1 MGHEG
6 SVMGFLGRWF
16 SHSIG
21 LATALVLGVLAMQAP
36 AFTREYA
43 AALQQVSSDARRDI
57 DQREASARQYY
68 AITAEQDDELVEAL
82 KKVEPSN
89 ADTLTRSLDRARAL
103 QSADDVIMTS
113 RPLLRPLVALR
124 DALHDPR
131 GYKRAIWELQFQNYA
146 IQLDLSAAAMIY
158 GIVGLMLGSLMAQ
171 LVLAPF
177 YRAPGRPIYIR
188 R

>member
-1 MGHEG
+1 
-6 SVMGFLGRWF
+6 MGFLGRWF
-16 SHSIG
+16 SHSAG
-21 LATALVLGVLAMQAP
+21 LVAALVFGLLAMQAP

-68 AITAEQDDELVEAL
+68 AITTEQDDELVEAL

-89 ADTLTRSLDRARAL
+89 ADTLTKSLDRTHEL
-103 QSADDVIMTS
+103 KSAADVIMTS

-124 DALHDPR
+124 DALHDPA

-146 IQLDLSAAAMIY
+146 IQIDFSTAAIIY
-158 GIVGLMLGSLMAQ
+158 GVVGLMLGSLIAQ

-177 YRAPGRPIYIR
+177 YRAPRRPIYIR